1 MEVDSESL
9 TPSRL
14 RRRWA
19 IIGIAFLS
27 TVAGFAAVW
36 AWRPQATMVHR
47 ALDVDGKR
55 RDYRLVVPRS
65 IEGRRDVPVVF
76 ALHGAIDT
84 VEEMAEYTQLD
95 RLAIEK
101 GFLLVYLQGRMLS
114 WPPFVPPE
122 NPGIYEPDVKFF
134 NAMCDLVVREHGVD
148 PRRIYL
154 LGVSQGGAAA
164 NALTAMC
171 SERIAATVVGC
182 GWLPDPLGD
191 APLETANKCPMLFL
205 VGSRDRQ
212 VPPEMVREGHD
223 AFERAGHPVELWVI
237 EGFGH
242 GWPRVENERVWVF
255 LEGKRRPEGP

>member
-1 MEVDSESL
+1 ML
-9 TPSRL
+9 TRSRL
-14 RRRWA
+14 RCGWA
-19 IIGIAFLS
+19 IAGIAFLS
-27 TVAGFAAVW
+27 AAAGFGAAW
-36 AWRPQATMVHR
+36 AWRPQATVMQR
-47 ALDVDGKR
+47 ALDVDGER
-55 RDYRLVVPRS
+55 REYRLVVPRS
-65 IEGRRDVPVVF
+65 IDGRRGVPVVF

-84 VEEMAEYTQLD
+84 VDEMAAYTELD

-114 WPPFVPPE
+114 WPPFIPPE
-122 NPGIYEPDVKFF
+122 NPDIYEPDVRFF
-134 NAMCDLVVREHGVD
+134 HGMCDFVVREHAVD

-154 LGVSQGGAAA
+154 LGVSQGGAAV

-191 APLETANKCPMLFL
+191 APLETENKCPMLFL

-223 AFERAGHPVELWVI
+223 AFERAAHPVELRVI
-237 EGFGH
+237 DGFGH
-242 GWPRVENERVWVF
+242 GWPRGENERVWEF
-255 LEGKRRPEGP
+255 LEGKRLGG